1 MPCVTLFGFAGTQK
15 SLRKTVSMILTYYTL
30 CNRAEIQPFCT
41 PPKVL
46 QQLLDDA
53 VKQFLQNG
61 ATAKTT
67 HVKKPCISRKI
78 KGESGYMKLGV
89 VESEP
94 VSISLRKRTNA
105 DKA

>member
-1 MPCVTLFGFAGTQK
+1 MTLFGFAGTQK

-53 VKQFLQNG
+53 VKQFLQMVQQPRQHTLKNLAYQG
-61 ATAKTT
+61 KS
-67 HVKKPCISRKI
+67 KENQDI
-78 KGESGYMKLGV
+78 
-89 VESEP
+89 
-94 VSISLRKRTNA
+94 
-105 DKA
+105 